1 MVGALFFIMV
11 EIPVSAGELLDKL
24 SILQI
29 KKNKITNPEKL
40 EKVSHE
46 SNLLM
51 ALSLSYL
58 EKESIDKLFNDL
70 MGVNLQLWDVED
82 KIRILEKEQRFE
94 GEFIS
99 LARAVY
105 HLNDER
111 FNIKNR
117 INILLGSDIQ
127 EVKQY
132 IEYK

>member
-1 MVGALFFIMV
+1 MVGAFIFVMV
-11 EIPVSAGELLDKL
+11 EIPISTGELLDKL

-29 KKNKITNPEKL
+29 KKSKITDPDKL
-40 EKVSHE
+40 EKVNHE
-46 SNLLM
+46 SKLLM
-51 ALSLSYL
+51 ALSLPYL
-58 EKESIDKLFNDL
+58 EKEAIDKLFNDL
-70 MGVNLQLWDVED
+70 LGINLQLWDVED
-82 KIRILEKEQRFE
+82 KLRILEKEQRFE

-99 LARAVY
+99 LARSVY

-117 INILLGSDIQ
+117 INVLLGSDIH

>member
-1 MVGALFFIMV
+1 MVGALFFIMI
-11 EIPVSAGELLDKL
+11 EIPISAGELLDKL

-29 KKNKITNPEKL
+29 KKSKITDPDKL
-40 EKVSHE
+40 EKVGHE
-46 SNLLM
+46 SKLLM
-51 ALSLSYL
+51 AISIPYL
-58 EKESIDKLFNDL
+58 EKDAINKLFNDL
-70 MGVNLQLWDVED
+70 LGVNLQLWDVED
-82 KIRILEKEQRFE
+82 KIRVLEKEQRFE

-117 INILLGSDIQ
+117 INILLGSDIH

-132 IEYK
+132 IDYK